1 MLSLSDNNQ
10 ADVIEAFN
18 STSRYQDDLLNIDNS
33 YFDQMILKPHFWTC
47 P

>member
-18 STSRYQDDLLNIDNS
+18 STPRYLDDLLK
-33 YFDQMILKPHFWTC
+33 ILIILPSRKW
-47 P
+47 